1 MRRIVFL
8 LCLLVARQQVHAQQL
23 YFLYLQ
29 TEGRQP
35 FYVKLDKKLYNSSVS
50 GYLII
55 PKLRE
60 GTYSLVVGFPKSE
73 WEEQRIPIV
82 IQQKSAGYLLKNFG
96 ARGWGL
102 FNWQTLD
109 VAMAENSASK
119 NPEGSPGNA
128 TAFSTMLSDAVND
141 PTIKQ
146 APVVS
151 VPPGKPS
158 PAPSNV
164 PPAATPVPE
173 KKEPSEPVQ
182 VAEPEV
188 NRSQVSRTLLVSTD
202 STVEAIYIIQTGEV
216 RDTVIVNWI
225 SVNSVAPRE
234 LPAGSSASSDPLV
247 SAPPPVKVTEP
258 VASGEGS
265 GVNPDTVQSPK
276 KETVPET
283 TITAPEKKTDTVQL
297 QPVADSTKK
306 ADQFIPMELSTKAAQ
321 VENPMDTAVKAPD
334 KGQLQINSN
343 CRAEASEEDFL
354 KLRKKMAGEKDDE
367 AMLNACK
374 KMFRQKCFSTDQIK
388 HLSVLFMTDQGKYS
402 FFDMAYPFVY
412 DSMNFPDL
420 QSQLTD
426 PYYISR
432 FRAMIRQ

>member
-8 LCLLVARQQVHAQQL
+8 LCLLMGRQQVQAQQL

-55 PKLRE
+55 PKLQE

-73 WEEQRIPIV
+73 WEEQRIPV
-82 IQQKSAGYLLKNFG
+82 TIQQRSAGYLLKNFG

-109 VAMAENSASK
+109 VAMAENAATK
-119 NPEGSPGNA
+119 NPEASSGNA
-128 TAFSTMLSDAVND
+128 TAFSSMLSDAVND

-146 APVVS
+146 VPVVP
-151 VPPGKPS
+151 VKTEKPNLVAANS
-158 PAPSNV
+158 PATSN
-164 PPAATPVPE
+164 PTPAV
-173 KKEPSEPVQ
+173 SEPVQ
-182 VAEPEV
+182 VPEPELK
-188 NRSQVSRTLLVSTD
+188 RSQVYRTMLVSTD
-202 STVEAIYIIQTGEV
+202 STVEAIYMLQTGDI
-216 RDTVIVNWI
+216 RDTVIINW
-225 SVNSVAPRE
+225 NHTVARQE
-234 LPAGSSASSDPLV
+234 LPQAVDSGSKAIQADAAPVNVPATDTATKENNQTELPVIKPAPDLITGNQTAQPEKNTDSIANLSVKDTVLR
-247 SAPPPVKVTEP
+247 SAP
-258 VASGEGS
+258 
-265 GVNPDTVQSPK
+265 
-276 KETVPET
+276 
-283 TITAPEKKTDTVQL
+283 
-297 QPVADSTKK
+297 
-306 ADQFIPMELSTKAAQ
+306 FIPIELSQKAVQ
-321 VENPMDTAVKAPD
+321 VENPVDSIAQKPE

-354 KLRKKMAGEKDDE
+354 KLRKKMAGEKEDE
-367 AMLNACK
+367 AMLNASR
-374 KMFRQKCFSTDQIK
+374 KMFKQKCFSAEQIK

-402 FFDMAYPFVY
+402 FFDLAYPFVY

-420 QSQLTD
+420 QTQLTD
-426 PYYISR
+426 PYFISR